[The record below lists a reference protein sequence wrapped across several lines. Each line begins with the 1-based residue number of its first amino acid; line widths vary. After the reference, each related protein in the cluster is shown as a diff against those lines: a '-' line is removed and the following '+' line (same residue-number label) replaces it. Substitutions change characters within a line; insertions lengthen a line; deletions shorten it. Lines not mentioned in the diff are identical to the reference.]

1 MKRLGLFLSAALL
14 LSGFFAPVTHAAVDD
29 FTITDFQADY
39 YLARDNDNR
48 SRLKTVER
56 ITAEF
61 PAANQNHGIE
71 RAIPKSYD
79 NHPTHL
85 EVQTVTDGSG
95 TPLNFTTYESNGN
108 EVVRIGDANT
118 YVHGTQRYMLTY
130 EQRDVTLRPNNRD
143 INEFYWDTNGTDWR
157 VPFDHVT
164 ARVHMSAKLASEL
177 TGEASCYVG
186 ARGSNERCDITK
198 ATEGDVTTFTIPAS
212 RDLAAGEN
220 VTFAIGFQDG
230 TFAAYQPTLW
240 ERVTAFWGVVNI
252 IGWIAALA
260 AFLLLLIQYVR
271 RTARSRELGTIIPE
285 YIPPKDASLTVASRM
300 MRIARSVMTAQLL
313 DLAVR
318 HYIKIYEVKE
328 KTIFSPAQYEIE
340 IIKDLS
346 DLRWEEQEILK
357 DMFDDEVIVGARLN
371 LKKLRNSYSFAQLT
385 INNDKDLTKLMNTEY
400 GLQEMRPEN
409 KQWFRRAALIILVS
423 GILLFSL
430 PLMIVA
436 FVAFICSFIVYSWTD
451 KGLALRR
458 YLEGLKL
465 YIGVAEQERIKMLQS
480 PEGAEKVASVVDIA
494 DRTEPAQLVKLY
506 ERVLPYAV
514 LFGQEKEWNKQLGSY
529 YETNGS
535 SPDWYTSSSGAY
547 NAAIFTTAM
556 NSFSTSTSTYTSSS
570 SSSSS
575 GSGGGGSSGGGGG
588 GGGGG
593 GW

>member
-1 MKRLGLFLSAALL
+1 MKRLGFFLLVAVL
-14 LSGFFAPVTHAAVDD
+14 LSGFFAPVTRAAVDD

-61 PAANQNHGIE
+61 PAVDQNHGIE

-108 EVVRIGDANT
+108 EVVRIGDADT
-118 YVHGTQRYMLTY
+118 YVHGMQRYILTY

-177 TGEASCYVG
+177 TGEASCYLG

-240 ERVTAFWGVVNI
+240 ERVTEIWKIVSGFL
-252 IGWIAALA
+252 IAASVA
-260 AFLLLLIQYVR
+260 IIVWLIYR
-271 RTARSRELGTIIPE
+271 FNKLTERTRELGTIVPE
-285 YIPPKDASLTVASRM
+285 YLPPSNTSVTASSQVIRSP
-300 MRIARSVMTAQLL
+300 RSVMTAQLL

-318 HYIKIYEVKE
+318 HYLKLYEVKE
-328 KTIFSPAQYEIE
+328 KTWFSPAEYEIE
-340 IIKDLS
+340 IIKDLG
-346 DLRWEEQEILK
+346 DLKWEEREIIS
-357 DMFDDEVIVGARLN
+357 DMFAGNIAVGERLN
-371 LKKLRNSYSFAQLT
+371 LKQLRNSFAYATRTQ
-385 INNDKDLTKLMNTEY
+385 NNDTDLTKLLRGKYALRERIN
-400 GLQEMRPEN
+400 RN
-409 KQWFRRAALIILVS
+409 ARWFSRAAVILAILGVLTFS
-423 GILLFSL
+423 LALLFAAL
-430 PLMIVA
+430 
-436 FVAFICSFIVYSWTD
+436 VAFILSFTVWSLTD

-465 YIGVAEQERIKMLQS
+465 YISVAEQERIKMLQS
-480 PEGAEKVASVVDIA
+480 PEGAEKVASIANIA

-529 YETNGS
+529 YETTGS
-535 SPDWYTSSSGAY
+535 QPDWYNSHSGAF
-547 NAAIFTTAM
+547 NAAVFAGAM
-556 NSFSTSTSTYTSSS
+556 SNFSTSTSTYTSSS